1 VEGPKGCATGGS
13 GGREGEPRQGGG
25 ERRTRWWWALEWST
39 EGKPQKGGD
48 RCGGG
53 VEVVAVALRIR
64 REVDFATYWAQEE
77 RRRNGRGSARR
88 ARNARLRT
96 TGAEEHVE
104 KTASNR

>member
-1 VEGPKGCATGGS
+1 VEGPKGCAAGGS

-25 ERRTRWWWALEWST
+25 ER
-39 EGKPQKGGD
+39 PQRGGD

-53 VEVVAVALRIR
+53 VDVVAVALRIR
-64 REVDFATYWAQEE
+64 SEVDFATYWAQEE

-96 TGAEEHVE
+96 AGAEEHAE